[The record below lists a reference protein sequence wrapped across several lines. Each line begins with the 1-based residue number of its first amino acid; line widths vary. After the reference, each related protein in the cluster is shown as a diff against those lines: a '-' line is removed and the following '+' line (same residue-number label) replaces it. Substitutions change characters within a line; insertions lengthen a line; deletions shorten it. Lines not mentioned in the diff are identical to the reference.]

1 MKTDV
6 KITIKDEERKSLSDS
21 DEVYDE
27 PLYNAIKSA
36 TDEMLKKLLAEFHGV
51 PEDFIIMTT
60 TVFK

>member
-21 DEVYDE
+21 DEIFDE
-27 PLYNAIKSA
+27 TLYNAIKIA
-36 TDEMLKKLLAEFHGV
+36 TDEMLKKLVAEFHGV
-51 PEDFIIMTT
+51 PEDIIIRTT